1 LILWGI
7 SWFIKEMSALMD
19 MVLGKRLTPEE
30 QVKKWKQSLRQQTRN
45 LDRSLRGIETEEL
58 KAKKLLQQASKRND
72 IKSCRILAREIVNSK
87 KAKERIITSKAQLN
101 SLAMSMQQQLSVAK
115 VTGAMS
121 KSTDVMKAL
130 NTLIKLP
137 EISLTMQEMSKE
149 MMRAGLID
157 EMISD
162 ALEMDDE
169 ELEDEAEKEVESV
182 LFEITNGFCN

>member
-1 LILWGI
+1 
-7 SWFIKEMSALMD
+7 MD

-72 IKSCRILAREIVNSK
+72 IKSCRILAKEIVNSK

>member
-72 IKSCRILAREIVNSK
+72 IKSCRILAKEIVNSK